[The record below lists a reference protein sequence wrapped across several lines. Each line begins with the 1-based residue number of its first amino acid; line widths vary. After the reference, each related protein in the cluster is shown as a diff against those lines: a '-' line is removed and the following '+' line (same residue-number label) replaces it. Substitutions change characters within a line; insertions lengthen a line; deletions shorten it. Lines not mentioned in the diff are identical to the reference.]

1 VTTERQQQKLDLL
14 HNLRCAWQLTD
25 GNAAQAADLLMADV
39 AGRDLSSAHN
49 MKPLAGG
56 CSYEDF
62 RLCFHEVGGWMGAQA
77 IVVRHEA
84 SSQSPFSA

>member
-39 AGRDLSSAHN
+39 ARS
-49 MKPLAGG
+49 
-56 CSYEDF
+56 
-62 RLCFHEVGGWMGAQA
+62 RCFQA
-77 IVVRHEA
+77 RTI
-84 SSQSPFSA
+84 

>member
-1 VTTERQQQKLDLL
+1 
-14 HNLRCAWQLTD
+14 
-25 GNAAQAADLLMADV
+25 MF
-39 AGRDLSSAHN
+39 SSAHN

-84 SSQSPFSA
+84 ASQSPFSA